1 MKQSA
6 ANRRKPK
13 KKSAIAESRV
23 KPEIYVKTVD
33 QRYAWRTNY
42 ARAEIRV
49 KSGKYQYLQWRDGET
64 VRSLYLGT
72 KRSS

>member
-1 MKQSA
+1 MA
-6 ANRRKPK
+6 R
-13 KKSAIAESRV
+13 KKSRTKRAIAESRV
-23 KPEIYVKTVD
+23 KPEIYVKLPNP
-33 QRYAWRTNY
+33 RYTWRTDY

-72 KRSS
+72 KRPS